1 MKKLPILFL
10 GSIIVIAI
18 VCYSLTAKKNTF
30 VPYETILAKYLNSAT
45 YCTCED
51 PNFQTTIKVP
61 GRFVK
66 EEDSVAA
73 AYSYARYAYYPAA
86 SYRDAKGQLILEYS
100 ATPFMNQ
107 AQWTGKIDSTT
118 CQGDYIVYAKSVRRQ
133 KMVFTYSLAYPL
145 AYDACVSRLKKEI
158 KDWNPWGDDRPK
170 PRKMLELYQEP
181 VEPYY
186 PGWTEGMAPI
196 PIGEKSKTR

>member
-1 MKKLPILFL
+1 MRKLPLLFL

-18 VCYSLTAKKNTF
+18 VCHTLTAKKNTF
-30 VPYETILAKYLNSAT
+30 VPYETILAKYLNSTT

-51 PNFQTTIKVP
+51 PNFHTTIKVP

-66 EEDSVAA
+66 EEDSVAV
-73 AYSYARYAYYPAA
+73 AYSYARYAYYPPA
-86 SYRDAKGQLILEYS
+86 SHHDAKGQLILEYS
-100 ATPFMNQ
+100 ATPFMDQ
-107 AQWTGKIDSTT
+107 AQWTEKIDSTA

-158 KDWNPWGDDRPK
+158 KNWNPWGNDQAR

-181 VEPYY
+181 IEPYY
-186 PGWTEGMAPI
+186 PGWTEGMAPL
-196 PIGEKSKTR
+196 PIGEKRKTR

>member
-66 EEDSVAA
+66 EEVSFPD
-73 AYSYARYAYYPAA
+73 
-86 SYRDAKGQLILEYS
+86 
-100 ATPFMNQ
+100 
-107 AQWTGKIDSTT
+107 
-118 CQGDYIVYAKSVRRQ
+118 
-133 KMVFTYSLAYPL
+133 FTRHFFVL
-145 AYDACVSRLKKEI
+145 
-158 KDWNPWGDDRPK
+158 
-170 PRKMLELYQEP
+170 
-181 VEPYY
+181 
-186 PGWTEGMAPI
+186 
-196 PIGEKSKTR
+196 